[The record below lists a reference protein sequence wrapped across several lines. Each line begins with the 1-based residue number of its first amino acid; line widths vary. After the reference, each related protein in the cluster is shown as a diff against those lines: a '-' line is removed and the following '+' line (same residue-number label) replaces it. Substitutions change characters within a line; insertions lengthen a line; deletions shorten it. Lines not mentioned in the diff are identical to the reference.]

1 MQKDLKKI
9 FGDHHGLDE
18 RSVEFLTGALAKSN
32 LPGFDYLEFKQSLA
46 ALSALNMEEETAIKS
61 AYATA
66 ATVGLTKDKLLK
78 TAQHYKQVLNSEK
91 QQFDAALQKQID
103 SKIKGKAA
111 EVAKLKK
118 QVEEYQAK
126 IAQLEAQIA
135 KSQETIDHAYEHIN
149 AAKEKIDAT
158 RENFEHTLQS
168 VFNQIDKDIE
178 NINKYL

>member
-9 FGDHHGLDE
+9 FGDHHGLDDK
-18 RSVEFLTGALAKSN
+18 SVGFLVSALTKSN

-46 ALSALNMEEETAIKS
+46 ALGAMDMDEQTAIRS
-61 AYATA
+61 AFATA
-66 ATVGLTKDKLLK
+66 STVGLTKEKLLK
-78 TAQHYKQVLNSEK
+78 TAEHYKQVLQTEK
-91 QQFDAALQKQID
+91 RQFDAALQKQIEQR
-103 SKIKGKAA
+103 IQGKAA

-118 QVEEYQAK
+118 QVEEYKAK

-135 KSQETIDHAYEHIN
+135 KSQETIDHADEHIS
-149 AAKEKIDAT
+149 AAKEKIDST

-168 VFNQIDKDIE
+168 VVNEIDKDIE